1 MAIEVLVPEVL
12 AREDLQIELVFAEPQ
27 RQRLLNLSLP
37 AGSTVADALAIGQQ
51 RWRLDL
57 DTDTPVG
64 IFGEIAH
71 RSKLLTSGD
80 RVEIYRSL
88 LMDAKTARHHR
99 AKKQS
104 ELSQKK
110 NKPRK

>member
-1 MAIEVLVPEVL
+1 MAIEVSAIEAL
-12 AREDLQIELVFAEPQ
+12 AIKLVFAEPQ
-27 RQRLLNLSLP
+27 RQRVLNLSLP
-37 AGSTVADALAIGQQ
+37 VGSTVADALAIGQQ

-57 DTDTPVG
+57 DADTPVG
-64 IFGEIAH
+64 IFGEVAD

-104 ELSQKK
+104 EDGKVG
-110 NKPRK
+110 NA